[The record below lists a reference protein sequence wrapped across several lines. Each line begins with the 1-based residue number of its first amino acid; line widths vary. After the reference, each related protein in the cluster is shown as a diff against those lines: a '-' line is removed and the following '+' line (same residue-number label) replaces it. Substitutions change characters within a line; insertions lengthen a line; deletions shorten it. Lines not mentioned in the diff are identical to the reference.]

1 MFWDHLDVHAVK
13 KPRYYNPA
21 TADPFSRLRVPKY
34 LKTYEIFFF
43 VGLMAL
49 YYTVLVEVSST
60 LAVLPFSP
68 DGSSIDTR
76 D

>member
-1 MFWDHLDVHAVK
+1 MQAVK
-13 KPRYYNPA
+13 KPRYYNPS

-34 LKTYEIFFF
+34 LKVYEIFFF

-60 LAVLPFSP
+60 PTVAPPPTGESFY
-68 DGSSIDTR
+68 
-76 D
+76 